1 MNSLFERPF
10 TFDRV
15 TRIVFSI
22 VIIGVLLYLITVLRN
37 ALLPF
42 LIAWLL
48 AYMMQPFVKFFQ
60 YKLKLKSRILAIVAV
75 IISASLI
82 IGIAAALVVPSVA
95 QEAERTLNLM
105 RTHNPGE
112 GHVPLIPASWI
123 EYLENNVDINQLME
137 LLSRENIQNAIK
149 QLAPKVWNILSN
161 TFSILFSITIIFVIL
176 LYFIFILLDY
186 EKIANGWINLIPA
199 RIRPFAKGLA
209 DDVEQSMNRYF
220 RGQSLI
226 ALCVGVLLSIGFK
239 IVGFPLAVTLGLFIG
254 VLNLIPYLQAIGLI
268 PMVILSLLKSAETGQ
283 NFWIIFGSGLLIL
296 GIVQCIQDLYLTPR
310 IMGKAM
316 GLNPAI
322 ILLSLSIW
330 GTLLG
335 FIGLIICITCS
346 RRSVCLIISVLS
358 CWKRTLSLLPLL
370 IFNRRK
376 RKKSNFFQKNSSS
389 YCKFKNKPYLCTRNT
404 EVKHTAIQSMHRMIR

>member
-335 FIGLIICITCS
+335 FIGLIIA
-346 RRSVCLIISVLS
+346 
-358 CWKRTLSLLPLL
+358 LPLTTL
-370 IFNRRK
+370 CLSYYK
-376 RKKSNFFQKNSSS
+376 RFILLEEDIIAPPPADIQPEKKK
-389 YCKFKNKPYLCTRNT
+389 
-404 EVKHTAIQSMHRMIR
+404 

>member
-226 ALCVGVLLSIGFK
+226 ELCVGVLLSIGFK

-335 FIGLIICITCS
+335 FIGLIIA
-346 RRSVCLIISVLS
+346 
-358 CWKRTLSLLPLL
+358 LPLTTL
-370 IFNRRK
+370 CLSYYK
-376 RKKSNFFQKNSSS
+376 RFILLEEDIIAPPPADIQPEKKKE
-389 YCKFKNKPYLCTRNT
+389 K
-404 EVKHTAIQSMHRMIR
+404 

>member
-105 RTHNPGE
+105 RKHNPGE

-176 LYFIFILLDY
+176 LYFIFTLLDY

-335 FIGLIICITCS
+335 FIGLIIA
-346 RRSVCLIISVLS
+346 
-358 CWKRTLSLLPLL
+358 LPLTTL
-370 IFNRRK
+370 CLSYYK
-376 RKKSNFFQKNSSS
+376 RFILLEEDIIAPPPADIQPEKKKE
-389 YCKFKNKPYLCTRNT
+389 K
-404 EVKHTAIQSMHRMIR
+404 

>member
-15 TRIVFSI
+15 SRIVFSI
-22 VIIGVLLYLITVLRN
+22 ALISGLLYLVAVLRN

-60 YKLKLKSRILAIVAV
+60 YKLKLKSRILAIIAV

-82 IGIAAALVVPSVA
+82 IGLATALVVPSIA
-95 QEAERTLNLM
+95 QEAEKTLNLM

-112 GHVPLIPASWI
+112 GHVPLIPESWI
-123 EYLENNVDINQLME
+123 DYLETNVDINQLIE

-149 QLAPKVWNILSN
+149 QLAPQVWNILSN

-199 RIRPFAKGLA
+199 RQRTFVKGLA
-209 DDVEQSMNRYF
+209 DDVELSMNRYF

-239 IVGFPLAVTLGLFIG
+239 IVGFPLGVTLGLFIG
-254 VLNLIPYLQAIGLI
+254 VLNLIPYLQAIGII

-283 NFWIIFGSGLLIL
+283 NFWIIFGLGLLVL

-335 FIGLIICITCS
+335 FIGLIIA
-346 RRSVCLIISVLS
+346 
-358 CWKRTLSLLPLL
+358 LPLTTL
-370 IFNRRK
+370 CLSYYK
-376 RKKSNFFQKNSSS
+376 RFILMEEEII
-389 YCKFKNKPYLCTRNT
+389 PPITT
-404 EVKHTAIQSMHRMIR
+404 DIQPEKEK